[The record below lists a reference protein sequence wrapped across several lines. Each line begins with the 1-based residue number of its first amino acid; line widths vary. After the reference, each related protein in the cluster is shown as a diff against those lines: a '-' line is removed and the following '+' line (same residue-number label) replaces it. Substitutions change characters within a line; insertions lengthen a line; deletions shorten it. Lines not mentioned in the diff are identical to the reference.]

1 MTGWLEY
8 DYLIV
13 SLPTECIFDLLD
25 NAITS
30 RVEMSPRGQWI
41 VMAQADAIL
50 IVMNDA
56 KGLRLTG
63 HPDRFRLDGN
73 RPDFDDWMSIHHP
86 KIAYRWLDQCAVAFA
101 DRAAQLSFDH
111 DLGQRVLR
119 ARHLPRTVQT
129 VTGTVVAP
137 LT

>member
-1 MTGWLEY
+1 MNDWLEY

-13 SLPTECIFDLLD
+13 SQPTECIFGLLGD
-25 NAITS
+25 TIMS

-56 KGLRLTG
+56 KGLRLTN
-63 HPDRFRLDGN
+63 HRDRFGFHGN

-101 DRAAQLSFDH
+101 DRAVQLSFEH

-129 VTGTVVAP
+129 VT
-137 LT
+137 